1 MAAGASLT
9 LLLLTIILC
18 LSTVN
23 ALYIPVDGRRPALAL
38 AAPRSARAALLLAHA
53 PLVPAP
59 FLARDS
65 LVPHAPL
72 LARDAKVVNTTAG
85 LQVVDGEGNT
95 VAQGSASDGGGS
107 GRDVPAII
115 WMGGTLAVGVPLL
128 LAGIRGWRLTTG
140 AGIGVSA
147 AVLSWAAFIN
157 TLNEQGLPDLVLTA
171 IVGGFFLFGFVLGLF
186 NFARGA
192 AIGLIGMAGGLAF
205 GVRIAIIKEGLLFP
219 VDSLYAINWVV
230 AAIFGAVGG
239 LLVIWKQRM
248 GLLLGCASIGSFL
261 TGLGVDLILNKQDGI
276 GRGLILLFDRNS
288 SHLVDLADGYHPTL
302 QTRIIIYASLGAT
315 PVMAFAQHRIFRHP
329 FSRKSEPDDSALQ
342 VDYRDSVVEKW
353 RMTTGSWLH
362 SLWDGSGSKNA
373 NPNRFTVN

>member
-1 MAAGASLT
+1 MAAGAPLT

-18 LSTVN
+18 LSAVN
-23 ALYIPVDGRRPALAL
+23 ALYIPVDGRRPALAH
-38 AAPRSARAALLLAHA
+38 AAPRSARATLLLAHA

-147 AVLSWAAFIN
+147 AVLCTSPRPIIRVRFANAFFPFPSPIH
-157 TLNEQGLPDLVLTA
+157 LLCVLVTT
-171 IVGGFFLFGFVLGLF
+171 
-186 NFARGA
+186 
-192 AIGLIGMAGGLAF
+192 
-205 GVRIAIIKEGLLFP
+205 
-219 VDSLYAINWVV
+219 SL
-230 AAIFGAVGG
+230 
-239 LLVIWKQRM
+239 
-248 GLLLGCASIGSFL
+248 
-261 TGLGVDLILNKQDGI
+261 
-276 GRGLILLFDRNS
+276 
-288 SHLVDLADGYHPTL
+288 
-302 QTRIIIYASLGAT
+302 SLG
-315 PVMAFAQHRIFRHP
+315 
-329 FSRKSEPDDSALQ
+329 
-342 VDYRDSVVEKW
+342 
-353 RMTTGSWLH
+353 
-362 SLWDGSGSKNA
+362 
-373 NPNRFTVN
+373 RFH